1 MSLTLQGTGIILLLQ
16 VLMPP
21 ETMTGRSCI
30 DDSGI
35 GPFEDAECQRL
46 GAERENPVNAQRES

>member
-1 MSLTLQGTGIILLLQ
+1 MQEWVSLTLQGTGIILLLQ

-46 GAERENPVNAQRES
+46 GAEREKIP